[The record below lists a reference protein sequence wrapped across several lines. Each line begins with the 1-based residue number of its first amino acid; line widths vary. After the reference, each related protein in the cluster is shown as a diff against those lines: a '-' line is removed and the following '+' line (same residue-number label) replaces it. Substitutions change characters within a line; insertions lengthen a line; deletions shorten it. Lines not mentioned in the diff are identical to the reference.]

1 MQPIRHHLQSAYA
14 LNDFRPRARRAFR
27 ILRPAFVDIRERKP
41 WRRLRTRF
49 DGWNVRF
56 IAVSPG
62 WISSS
67 AKPFISGPS
76 LYGLIAGESNRQ
88 CDILAKNWFSL
99 QKH

>member
-1 MQPIRHHLQSAYA
+1 MQSIRHHLQSAYA

-62 WISSS
+62 WISSN
-67 AKPFISGPS
+67 AKPFISVTCP
-76 LYGLIAGESNRQ
+76 YGQIDAESNRQ
-88 CDILAKNWFSL
+88 CDILMKT
-99 QKH
+99 KP